1 MTVSHQ
7 FKQEFGSRSR
17 LRSFREN
24 AAAYLALF
32 RRKPRQLAS
41 TRRGRLALWLVTG
54 IALTVCTMILVDAW
68 SVGAVQHLPSWLIS
82 VLDEI
87 TDFGRLTW
95 ILVPTGALLLLLGVL
110 ASPELP
116 RMAQGVIA
124 AVAVRLSFL
133 FVATALPGLVMTI
146 LKRLIGRGRP
156 LVGGSADPFL
166 YHPLGWNVEYASLPS
181 GHATNAFAA
190 VVAIGALWPRTRPFM
205 WAYAIV
211 IALSRV
217 VLTAHFASDVLAGGF
232 AGAAGALLVRRWFA
246 ARRLAFYQ
254 DGEGMI
260 RPLPGPS
267 FSRLKRVARQLIT

>member
-1 MTVSHQ
+1 MTVSQ
-7 FKQEFGSRSR
+7 QLKQEFGSRSR

-32 RRKPRQLAS
+32 RRKPRRLAS
-41 TRRGRLALWLVTG
+41 TRRGRLPVWLVTS
-54 IALTVCTMILVDAW
+54 IALTACTMIIVDAW
-68 SVGAVQHLPSWLIS
+68 SVGAAQRLPSWLIS

-116 RMAQGVIA
+116 RVAQGVIA

-166 YHPLGWNVEYASLPS
+166 YHPLGWSVEYASLPS

-190 VVAIGALWPRTRPFM
+190 AIAIGALWPRTRPVM

-217 VLTAHFASDVLAGGF
+217 VLTAHFASDVLAGAC
-232 AGAAGALLVRRWFA
+232 AGIAGALLMRRWFA

-267 FSRLKRVARQLIT
+267 FLRLKRVARQLIT

>member
-1 MTVSHQ
+1 MTVSQ
-7 FKQEFGSRSR
+7 QLKQEFGSRSR

-32 RRKPRQLAS
+32 RRKPRRFATTL
-41 TRRGRLALWLVTG
+41 RGRLPMWLVTG
-54 IALTVCTMILVDAW
+54 IAVTACTMILFDAW
-68 SVGAVQHLPSWLIS
+68 SVGAAQRLPNGLIS
-82 VLDEI
+82 ILDEI
-87 TDFGRLTW
+87 TDLGRLTW
-95 ILVPTGALLLLLGVL
+95 ILVPTGTLLLLLGVL

-133 FVATALPGLVMTI
+133 FLATALPGLVMTI

-166 YHPLGWNVEYASLPS
+166 YHPLGWSVEYASLPS

-190 VVAIGALWPRTRPFM
+190 AIAIGALWPRTRPFM

-217 VLTAHFASDVLAGGF
+217 VLTAHFASDVLAGAC
-232 AGAAGALLVRRWFA
+232 AGIAGALLVRRWFA

-254 DGEGMI
+254 DGEGMT
-260 RPLPGPS
+260 RPPPGPS

>member
-1 MTVSHQ
+1 MTASQQV
-7 FKQEFGSRSR
+7 KQEFESRSR
-17 LRSFREN
+17 LRSLRDN
-24 AAAYLALF
+24 AASYLALF
-32 RRKPRQLAS
+32 GRMPRRLAGA
-41 TRRGRLALWLVTG
+41 RRGRLPLWLVTG
-54 IALTVCTMILVDAW
+54 IALTACTMIIVDAW
-68 SVGAVQHLPSWLIS
+68 SVGAAQRLPSWLIS
-82 VLDEI
+82 ILDGI

-110 ASPELP
+110 ASPDLP
-116 RMAQGVIA
+116 RISQGVTA

-133 FVATALPGLVMTI
+133 FAATALPGLVMTI

-166 YHPLGWNVEYASLPS
+166 YHPLVWNVEYASLPS

-190 VVAIGALWPRTRPFM
+190 AVAIGALWPRTRPFM

-217 VLTAHFASDVLAGGF
+217 VLTAHFTSDVLVGAF
-232 AGAAGALLVRRWFA
+232 AGIAGALLVCRWFA

-254 DGEGMI
+254 DGEGTI

-267 FSRLKRVARQLIT
+267 FSRLKRVARHLIT

>member
-1 MTVSHQ
+1 MTVSQ
-7 FKQEFGSRSR
+7 QLKQEFGSRSR

-32 RRKPRQLAS
+32 RRKPRRLAS
-41 TRRGRLALWLVTG
+41 TRRGRLPLWLVTG
-54 IALTVCTMILVDAW
+54 IALIACTMILVDACA
-68 SVGAVQHLPSWLIS
+68 VGAAQRLPSWLIS

-116 RMAQGVIA
+116 RVAQGVIA

-166 YHPLGWNVEYASLPS
+166 YHPLGWSVEYASLPS

-190 VVAIGALWPRTRPFM
+190 AIAIGALWPRTRPFM
-205 WAYAIV
+205 WVYAIA
-211 IALSRV
+211 IALSRI
-217 VLTAHFASDVLAGGF
+217 VLTAHFASDVLAGAC
-232 AGAAGALLVRRWFA
+232 AGIAGALLMRRWFA

-267 FSRLKRVARQLIT
+267 FLRLKRVARQLIT

>member
-1 MTVSHQ
+1 MTVSQQ
-7 FKQEFGSRSR
+7 FKQELESRSR

-32 RRKPRQLAS
+32 RRKPRRLTS
-41 TRRGRLALWLVTG
+41 TRRGRLHLWLVTG
-54 IALTVCTMILVDAW
+54 IALTACTMILVDAW
-68 SVGAVQHLPSWLIS
+68 SVGAAKRLPSWLIS
-82 VLDEI
+82 ILDEI

-110 ASPELP
+110 TSPELP

-166 YHPLGWNVEYASLPS
+166 YHPLSWNVEYASLPS

-217 VLTAHFASDVLAGGF
+217 VLTAHFASDVLAGAFVGI
-232 AGAAGALLVRRWFA
+232 AGALLVRRWFA
-246 ARRLAFYQ
+246 ARQLAFYQ